1 MKLGKNI
8 FSNTM
13 RYHSLITLAVI
24 VFVLFG
30 IYGLFKMNKQEFP
43 VFTIRQGVIV
53 GVYPGATPN
62 EVLEQLTKPLEEY
75 LFTFQEINKQET
87 YSYSRDGLVF
97 VFVKLN
103 NSVKNQTETWSKI
116 RHGLKD
122 FKAML
127 PTGVLALIV
136 NDDFGNTTSLL
147 ITIESADKTYREL
160 DTYVSKLTDQL
171 RTIDAIGNIKVH
183 GKQNEEIHI
192 HVEPEKIAAYGIS
205 RETLLLNLFTQGAQ
219 MASGAITNEDISLP
233 IHITSPYRSEE
244 ELSEQIIL
252 SEPGGKV
259 VRLKDVAT
267 VKRSYPLDASYIRS
281 NGNKTLVVSIEMRPG
296 NNVVEFGRE
305 VDEILNNFKNTIP
318 QSIKIERITDQPE
331 IVGSS
336 VRSFLTDLGVAIL
349 IVIVVMLMLFPLRS
363 ALVAA
368 TSIPVS
374 IAITLAFMYLFGI
387 ELNTVTLA
395 VLIVVLG
402 MVVDN
407 SIVVI
412 DGYIDNLNRGHSRWY
427 SSVESAR
434 TYAPSL
440 TMATIAICALFFP
453 ILGIFTGEM
462 SDFVKSFPPTMTIA
476 LMASLLLALF
486 VIPYYQFL
494 FIKKPSETD
503 KVGLIAR
510 LQNKFFH
517 HLQIGYEKLL
527 TSCFKKPRTTI
538 FVALMS
544 IGVAVFLLMIT
555 PVQMMPK
562 ADRDNFAV
570 EIFLPEG
577 TALEQTAMLSDS
589 LRKIIEKEED
599 VVSVTEFIGTSSPRF
614 HMTYAPKLPGSNY
627 AQFIVKTKSDEA
639 TISLLKK
646 LEPMYSNYFPNAY
659 VRFKQM
665 DFQAVSNPIEIRIS
679 GDDVSKLL
687 EQAQKVE
694 TILHDFDD
702 DLTWIHNDFNGTMP
716 FVKIELLPE
725 EAMRLGI
732 TKSYL
737 STSLAIN
744 FHGLP
749 LTTIWEEDYP
759 VAVKLIRNLDNNWA
773 DFEDLK
779 NEIVPTVIPG
789 TWVPLRQ
796 VAKIAPDWQISQL
809 VRRNGVYCI
818 TVSAD
823 MKFDKKESVVIKKI
837 KKRVKNE
844 ILPEMPSNL
853 KLEYGGLSE
862 VNKNTVPEVITCIV
876 AALVVIFTF
885 LLMTFK
891 HVSISVLSLSAN
903 ALCMFGVFVGLYLFK
918 QDLSLTSVLGIV
930 NLIGIMVR
938 NVIIMYEYAEEQRTV
953 HKLSAYQAGLEAGKR
968 RMRPIFLTS
977 MTTAVG
983 VIPMILSK
991 STLWMPMGIVI
1002 FVGTIFSLIA
1012 VITVLPVMYWLVFNK
1027 KSPVKAS
1034 K

>member
-1 MKLGKNI
+1 
-8 FSNTM
+8 
-13 RYHSLITLAVI
+13 
-24 VFVLFG
+24 
-30 IYGLFKMNKQEFP
+30 
-43 VFTIRQGVIV
+43 
-53 GVYPGATPN
+53 
-62 EVLEQLTKPLEEY
+62 
-75 LFTFQEINKQET
+75 
-87 YSYSRDGLVF
+87 
-97 VFVKLN
+97 
-103 NSVKNQTETWSKI
+103 
-116 RHGLKD
+116 
-122 FKAML
+122 
-127 PTGVLALIV
+127 
-136 NDDFGNTTSLL
+136 
-147 ITIESADKTYREL
+147 
-160 DTYVSKLTDQL
+160 
-171 RTIDAIGNIKVH
+171 
-183 GKQNEEIHI
+183 
-192 HVEPEKIAAYGIS
+192 
-205 RETLLLNLFTQGAQ
+205 
-219 MASGAITNEDISLP
+219 
-233 IHITSPYRSEE
+233 
-244 ELSEQIIL
+244 
-252 SEPGGKV
+252 
-259 VRLKDVAT
+259 
-267 VKRSYPLDASYIRS
+267 
-281 NGNKTLVVSIEMRPG
+281 
-296 NNVVEFGRE
+296 
-305 VDEILNNFKNTIP
+305 
-318 QSIKIERITDQPE
+318 
-331 IVGSS
+331 
-336 VRSFLTDLGVAIL
+336 
-349 IVIVVMLMLFPLRS
+349 
-363 ALVAA
+363 
-368 TSIPVS
+368 
-374 IAITLAFMYLFGI
+374 
-387 ELNTVTLA
+387 
-395 VLIVVLG
+395 
-402 MVVDN
+402 
-407 SIVVI
+407 
-412 DGYIDNLNRGHSRWY
+412 
-427 SSVESAR
+427 
-434 TYAPSL
+434 
-440 TMATIAICALFFP
+440 
-453 ILGIFTGEM
+453 
-462 SDFVKSFPPTMTIA
+462 
-476 LMASLLLALF
+476 
-486 VIPYYQFL
+486 
-494 FIKKPSETD
+494 
-503 KVGLIAR
+503 
-510 LQNKFFH
+510 
-517 HLQIGYEKLL
+517 
-527 TSCFKKPRTTI
+527 
-538 FVALMS
+538 
-544 IGVAVFLLMIT
+544 
-555 PVQMMPK
+555 MMPK
-562 ADRDNFAV
+562 ADRDTFAV

-716 FVKIELLPE
+716 FVKIEILPE

-1012 VITVLPVMYWLVFNK
+1012 VITVLPVMYWLVLIK
-1027 KSPVKAS
+1027 KPS
-1034 K
+1034 KTSQH